1 MFFGLILILRNMK
14 KRTLAIAIIGFLCL
28 FLLPSQNTVYAST
41 PFSRLNVKPIVLR
54 SQFYT
59 TYSNSSDERKCN
71 IERAA
76 KSLNNTLVLS
86 GAEFS
91 FNDTV
96 GKRSMANGY
105 KVSKIIFNGKFI
117 DGVGGGVCQV
127 STTLYNAVVL
137 ANLRVSEYHP
147 HSLPVSYVAPSFD
160 AMVNS
165 GSADLRFVNTTDN
178 PIIIKTETNGQV
190 LKIQIWGEK
199 LDCKIKRVSQKI
211 EEIPAPR
218 EEVVIDIKNEYGLKA
233 GERKVITYSKGGLI
247 SEGYIEIDTGKG
259 KIIKKIRKDKYNA
272 MQGLIMEGNGEEIVE
287 DKKDIGEIEKN

>member
-1 MFFGLILILRNMK
+1 MK
-14 KRTLAIAIIGFLCL
+14 KRCFFTILIVCLTVFLIPNPTSVLA
-28 FLLPSQNTVYAST
+28 NT
-41 PFSRLNVKPIVLR
+41 PFSRLNVKPLVLR

-59 TYSNSSDERKCN
+59 TYANSSEERKCN
-71 IERAA
+71 IELAA

-96 GKRSMANGY
+96 GKRSTANGY

-127 STTLYNAVVL
+127 STTLYNAVIL
-137 ANLRVSEYHP
+137 SNLWVTEYHA

-165 GSADLRFVNTTDN
+165 GSADLRFVNNTDN
-178 PIIIKTETNGQV
+178 PIIIKTETNGQT

-199 LDCKIKRVSQKI
+199 LNCKIKRVSVNI
-211 EEIPAPR
+211 EEIPAPK
-218 EEVVIDIKNEYGLKA
+218 EEIIIDESGKYNLQA
-233 GERKVITYSKGGLI
+233 GERKFLSYSKNGLI
-247 SEGYIEIDTGKG
+247 SEGYLEIDNGKRI
-259 KIIKKIRKDKYNA
+259 IIKKLRKDKYNA
-272 MQGLIMEGNGEEIVE
+272 MQGLVVEGKAEERAE
-287 DKKDIGEIEKN
+287 DKKDIGEIEKT

>member
-1 MFFGLILILRNMK
+1 MK
-14 KRTLAIAIIGFLCL
+14 KRYLSIILIVFLALVFVPKPILVLGD
-28 FLLPSQNTVYAST
+28 T
-41 PFSRLNVKPIVLR
+41 PFSRLNVKPLVLR

-59 TYSNSSDERKCN
+59 SYTTSTEERKCN

-91 FNDTV
+91 FNDRV
-96 GKRSMANGY
+96 GKRSIENGY

-127 STTLYNAVVL
+127 STTLYNAVILSDLWVT
-137 ANLRVSEYHP
+137 EYHP

-165 GSADLRFVNTTDN
+165 GSADLKFVNTTDN
-178 PIIIKTETNGQV
+178 PLIIKTETNGQI

-199 LDCKIKRVSQKI
+199 LNCKIKRISKNI
-211 EEIPAPR
+211 EEIPAPS
-218 EEVVIDIKNEYGLKA
+218 EEVILDINNEYCLLE
-233 GERKVITYSKGGLI
+233 GERKFISYSKSGLI
-247 SEGYIEIDTGKG
+247 SEGYLEIDTGNG
-259 KIIKKIRKDKYNA
+259 VVIKKYVKINI
-272 MQGLIMEGNGEEIVE
+272 MQCKGW
-287 DKKDIGEIEKN
+287 